1 MLVLD
6 KYCLQQIVYYITN
19 YINAFAFSYY
29 VWLFQEVNCHLFNS
43 CRSSVDFSIKVAWLL
58 GAYSSD
64 VRKPNWRNSQGIKL
78 KNMILND
85 ELRWVSLLLK
95 LNLDILFNFIY
106 YAVNDAVCLK
116 YIFQYLTILLFVLD

>member
-1 MLVLD
+1 MAVTCMLVIMHL
-6 KYCLQQIVYYITN
+6 CFFLRCFLSVN
-19 YINAFAFSYY
+19 YLII
-29 VWLFQEVNCHLFNS
+29 CNS

-85 ELRWVSLLLK
+85 EL
-95 LNLDILFNFIY
+95 
-106 YAVNDAVCLK
+106 K
-116 YIFQYLTILLFVLD
+116 YVGF

>member
-1 MLVLD
+1 M
-6 KYCLQQIVYYITN
+6 C
-19 YINAFAFSYY
+19 AF
-29 VWLFQEVNCHLFNS
+29 LNS

-85 ELRWVSLLLK
+85 EL
-95 LNLDILFNFIY
+95 
-106 YAVNDAVCLK
+106 K
-116 YIFQYLTILLFVLD
+116 YVGL